1 MKIKINRENQIVI
14 NDEVV
19 AVTKIN
25 EKMEWEPSKK
35 TRKIIRR
42 YELKTTKGIKIMDIL
57 SLAKFKKEKE
67 YLKIDWNKYL

>member
-35 TRKIIRR
+35 TRKNFLLRSGILNTFRQK
-42 YELKTTKGIKIMDIL
+42 LKKL
-57 SLAKFKKEKE
+57 
-67 YLKIDWNKYL
+67 